1 MVVHPIG
8 IEPVS
13 TAPEAVAL
21 SVELRMH
28 IYRTF
33 III

>member
-1 MVVHPIG
+1 MMVHPIG
-8 IEPVS
+8 IEPIS

-21 SVELRMH
+21 SVELRVH
-28 IYRTF
+28 VYRTL